1 MKLLKTLIATTAL
14 VGAGAMAMAE
24 SHGGAANP
32 AVIFDLGGKFD
43 KSFNEMSYTGAER
56 FTADTGITYREFEL
70 QSDAQREQALRRFA
84 QAGNNP
90 VVVAGF
96 SNATAMATV
105 APDFPDTDFVIID
118 MVVDLPNVRSVV
130 FAEQEG
136 SYLVG
141 LLAGMASESGTV
153 SFVGGMDIPLIQN
166 FQCGYAQGAKS
177 VGDITVIGAMTGTDG
192 SAWNNPVKGGEI
204 TMSQIENGSDVVF
217 AAAGGTGR
225 GVLQAAADA
234 GIMGIGVDA
243 NQNYMH
249 PGNMLT
255 SMMKRVDN
263 AVYDAFND
271 VNNGEFTA
279 GIQVMGLAEDGVGYA
294 LDEHNESLITDEMR
308 AAVDAARAAIIAG
321 EIVVHDY
328 RTDNTCPVEIN

>member
-14 VGAGAMAMAE
+14 VGAATFASAQ
-24 SHGGAANP
+24 ANP
-32 AVIFDLGGKFD
+32 ALIFDLGGKFD

-56 FTADTGITYREFEL
+56 FTADTGIAYREFEL

-118 MVVDLPNVRSVV
+118 MVVDAPNVRSVV
-130 FAEQEG
+130 FAEHEG

-141 LLAGMASESGTV
+141 LLAGMASKTGTV
-153 SFVGGMDIPLIQN
+153 SFVGGMDIPLIRK
-166 FQCGYAQGAKS
+166 FQCGYTQGAKAANPN
-177 VGDITVIGAMTGTDG
+177 ITVLATMTGTDG
-192 SAWNNPVKGGEI
+192 SAWNNPVKGGEL

-225 GVLQAAADA
+225 GVLQAATDADILA
-234 GIMGIGVDA
+234 IGVDA

-255 SMMKRVDN
+255 SMLKRVDV

-271 VNNGEFTA
+271 VNNDEFTA
-279 GIQVMGLAEDGVGYA
+279 GIQVMGLAEDGVGWA
-294 LDEHNESLITDEMR
+294 LDEFNADLITPEMK
-308 AAVDAARAAIIAG
+308 AAVEAASAAIIAG
-321 EIVVHDY
+321 DIVVVDY
-328 RTDNTCPVEIN
+328 MTDNSCPVE

>member
-1 MKLLKTLIATTAL
+1 MKLLKTLIATSAL
-14 VGAGAMAMAE
+14 IGAGTFASAQ
-24 SHGGAANP
+24 ANP

-56 FTADTGITYREFEL
+56 FTADTGISYREFEL

-96 SNATAMATV
+96 SNTTALAAV
-105 APDFPDTDFVIID
+105 APDFPDTSFVIID
-118 MVVDLPNVRSVV
+118 GVVDSPNVRSVL
-130 FAEQEG
+130 FKAYEG

-141 LLAGMASESGTV
+141 ILAAMASETGTV
-153 SFVGGMDIPLIQN
+153 SFVGGMDIPLISA
-166 FQCGYAQGAKS
+166 FECGYAQGA
-177 VGDITVIGAMTGTDG
+177 VATNADIIVLQSMTGTDG

-204 TMSQIENGSDVVF
+204 TIAQIENGSDVVF

-225 GVLQAAADA
+225 GVYQAAADA
-234 GIMGIGVDA
+234 GIYAIGVDA
-243 NQNYMH
+243 NQNYLH

-255 SMMKRVDN
+255 SMLKRVDV

-279 GIQVMGLAEDGVGYA
+279 GIQVMGLAEDGVGWA
-294 LDEHNESLITDEMR
+294 LDENNADLITDKMK
-308 AAVDAARAAIIAG
+308 AAVEAASAAIIAG
-321 EIVVHDY
+321 DIVVHDY
-328 RTDNTCPVEIN
+328 TSDNSCPVE

>member
-1 MKLLKTLIATTAL
+1 MKLLNTLIATTAL
-14 VGAGAMAMAE
+14 VGAATFANAQ
-24 SHGGAANP
+24 ANP

-56 FTADTGITYREFEL
+56 FKEETGIEYREFEL

-90 VVVAGF
+90 VIVAGF
-96 SNATAMATV
+96 SNATAMNTV

-118 MVVDLPNVRSVV
+118 MVVDQPNVRSVV
-130 FAEQEG
+130 FAEHEG

-141 LLAGMASESGTV
+141 MLAAMASETGTV
-153 SFVGGMDIPLIQN
+153 SFVGGMDIPLISK
-166 FQCGYAQGAKS
+166 FQCGYTQGAKA
-177 VGDITVIGAMTGTDG
+177 VNPDITVLATMTGTDG
-192 SAWNNPVKGGEI
+192 SAWNNPVKGGEL

-234 GIMGIGVDA
+234 GIYAIGVDA

-249 PGNMLT
+249 PGTMLT
-255 SMMKRVDN
+255 SMMKRVDV
-263 AVYDAFND
+263 AVYDAMMD
-271 VNNGEFTA
+271 VNNDEFTA
-279 GIQVMGLAEDGVGYA
+279 GIQVLGLAEEGVGWA
-294 LDEHNESLITDEMR
+294 LDENNADLITDEMK
-308 AAVDAARAAIIAG
+308 AAVAEATAKIISG
-321 EIVVHDY
+321 ELVVHDY
-328 RTDNTCPVEIN
+328 MSDNSCPVE

>member
-14 VGAGAMAMAE
+14 VGAATFANAQ
-24 SHGGAANP
+24 ANP
-32 AVIFDLGGKFD
+32 ALIFDLGGKFD

-56 FTADTGITYREFEL
+56 FREETGIAYREFEL

-96 SNATAMATV
+96 SNTSAMTTV
-105 APDFPDTDFVIID
+105 AADFPDTSFVIID
-118 MVVDLPNVRSVV
+118 GVVDAPNVRSVL
-130 FAEQEG
+130 FKAYEG

-141 LLAGMASESGTV
+141 VLAAMASESGTI
-153 SFVGGMDIPLIQN
+153 SFVGGMDIPLIRN
-166 FQCGYAQGAKS
+166 FECGYAQGAKS
-177 VGDITVIGAMTGTDG
+177 VGDIAVIGAMTGTDG

-204 TMSQIENGSDVVF
+204 TMSQIENNSDVVF

-234 GIMGIGVDA
+234 DIYGIGVDA
-243 NQNYMH
+243 NQNYLH

-255 SMMKRVDN
+255 SMLKRVDV

-271 VNNGEFTA
+271 VNNGEFTS
-279 GIQVMGLAEDGVGYA
+279 GIQVIGLAEDGVGYA
-294 LDEHNESLITDEMR
+294 LDEFNADLITDEMKT
-308 AAVDAARAAIIAG
+308 AVDAARAAIIAG
-321 EIVVHDY
+321 DIVVHDY
-328 RTDNTCPVEIN
+328 EIDNSCPVEIN

>member
-14 VGAGAMAMAE
+14 VGAATFASAQ
-24 SHGGAANP
+24 ANP
-32 AVIFDLGGKFD
+32 ALIFDLGGKFD

-56 FTADTGITYREFEL
+56 FTADTGISYREFEL

-96 SNATAMATV
+96 SNATAMEAV

-141 LLAGMASESGTV
+141 LLAAMASKTGTV

-204 TMSQIENGSDVVF
+204 TVSQIENGSDVVF

-225 GVLQAAADA
+225 GVLQAATDA
-234 GIMGIGVDA
+234 GIMAIGVDA

-255 SMMKRVDN
+255 SMIKRVDN

-271 VNNGEFTA
+271 VNNDEFTA
-279 GIQVMGLAEDGVGYA
+279 GIQVMGLAEDGVGWS

-308 AAVDAARAAIIAG
+308 AAVAEARAAIIAG
-321 EIVVHDY
+321 DIVVHDY

>member
-1 MKLLKTLIATTAL
+1 MKLLKTLIGATAL
-14 VGAGAMAMAE
+14 VGAATLAQAQ
-24 SHGGAANP
+24 ANP
-32 AVIFDLGGKFD
+32 GLIFDLGGKFD

-56 FTADTGITYREFEL
+56 FREETGIAYREFEL

-84 QAGNNP
+84 QSGSNP

-96 SNATAMATV
+96 SNATAMETV

-118 MVVDLPNVRSVV
+118 MVVDQPNVRSVV

-141 LLAGMASESGTV
+141 MLAAMASETGTI
-153 SFVGGMDIPLIQN
+153 SFVGGMDIPLISN
-166 FQCGYAQGAKS
+166 FQCGYTQGAKA
-177 VGDITVIGAMTGTDG
+177 VNPDITVLATMTGTDG
-192 SAWNNPVKGGEI
+192 SAWNNPVKGGEL

-225 GVLQAAADA
+225 GVLQAATDA
-234 GIMGIGVDA
+234 GIYAIGVDA

-255 SMMKRVDN
+255 SMMKRVDV

-271 VNNGEFTA
+271 VNNDEFTA
-279 GIQVMGLAEDGVGYA
+279 GIQVMGLAQEGVGFA
-294 LDEHNESLITDEMR
+294 LDEHNADLITDEMR
-308 AAVDAARAAIIAG
+308 AAVEAATAAIIAG
-321 EIVVHDY
+321 DIVVHDY
-328 RTDNTCPVEIN
+328 RSDNSCPVQ

>member
-14 VGAGAMAMAE
+14 VGAASLASAE
-24 SHGGAANP
+24 ANP

-56 FTADTGITYREFEL
+56 FKDETGIEYSEFEL

-90 VVVAGF
+90 VIVAGF
-96 SNATAMATV
+96 SNATAMNKV

-118 MVVDLPNVRSVV
+118 MVVDQPNVRSVV
-130 FAEQEG
+130 FAEHEG

-141 LLAGMASESGTV
+141 MLAAMADKTGTV
-153 SFVGGMDIPLIQN
+153 SFVGGMDIPLIRK
-166 FQCGYAQGAKS
+166 FQCGYTQGAKA
-177 VGDITVIGAMTGTDG
+177 VNPDITVLATMTGTDG
-192 SAWNNPVKGGEI
+192 SAWNNPVKGGEL

-225 GVLQAAADA
+225 GVLQAATDA
-234 GIMGIGVDA
+234 GILAIGVDA

-255 SMMKRVDN
+255 SMMKRVDV
-263 AVYDAFND
+263 AVYDAMMD
-271 VNNGEFTA
+271 ENNGDFTP
-279 GIQVMGLAEDGVGYA
+279 GIQVMGLAQDGVGWA
-294 LDEHNESLITDEMR
+294 LDENNAALITPEMK
-308 AAVDAARAAIIAG
+308 AAVDAASASIIAG
-321 EIVVHDY
+321 DIVVHDY
-328 RTDNTCPVEIN
+328 MSDNSCPVE